1 MIDII
6 YLAIVLVFFLACW
19 GLLLLCE
26 RLMEE

>member
-19 GLLLLCE
+19 GLLLLCK